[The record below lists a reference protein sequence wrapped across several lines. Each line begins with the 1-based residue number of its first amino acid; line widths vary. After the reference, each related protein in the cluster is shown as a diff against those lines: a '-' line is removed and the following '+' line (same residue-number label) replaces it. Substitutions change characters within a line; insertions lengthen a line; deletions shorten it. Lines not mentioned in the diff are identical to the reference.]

1 MALSKG
7 LKQLELCFLRQG
19 RHSVELLV
27 EYTGKWDGKYCD
39 LIVLAHLRLQEP
51 VVLVWQPRPACL
63 CADAA
68 VHRSMTIGRR
78 SFSCRPAFR
87 ILIRWKAAGRC

>member
-27 EYTGKWDGKYCD
+27 EYTGNGM
-39 LIVLAHLRLQEP
+39 VST
-51 VVLVWQPRPACL
+51 V
-63 CADAA
+63 
-68 VHRSMTIGRR
+68 T
-78 SFSCRPAFR
+78 
-87 ILIRWKAAGRC
+87 